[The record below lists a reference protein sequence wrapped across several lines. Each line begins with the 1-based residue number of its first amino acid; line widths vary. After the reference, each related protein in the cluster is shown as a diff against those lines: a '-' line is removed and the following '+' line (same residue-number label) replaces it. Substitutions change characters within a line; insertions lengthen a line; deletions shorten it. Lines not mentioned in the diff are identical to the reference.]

1 MICLVSMTLLAGE
14 VSEQEALEI
23 ARQLL
28 QGKSFQ
34 QKTLRR
40 AQSPFGKGAFYVFNA
55 DNNGGFVV
63 VSADDRT
70 VPVIGYADEGCMDMD
85 NLPSNVRW
93 WLEGIASEI
102 KALGDI
108 QAKTGFRHV

>member
-40 AQSPFGKGAFYVFNA
+40 AQSPFGKEAFYVFNA
-55 DNNGGFVV
+55 DNNGGLSSSVLT
-63 VSADDRT
+63 T
-70 VPVIGYADEGCMDMD
+70 VPF
-85 NLPSNVRW
+85 L
-93 WLEGIASEI
+93 
-102 KALGDI
+102 
-108 QAKTGFRHV
+108 